1 MRIFFD
7 PNFFISYKYYKI
19 LISYLQKSNFSIDT
33 NNWREDKFERGNERD
48 ELPPEEEILPP
59 LKKALFFYLFP
70 SWVDNVSLSVS
81 RFSWFDFRKFYFFS
95 FHPRFA
101 KRGPLINYSPGRKT
115 RGAGVFQGEE
125 FSLWSGNRGRI

>member
-1 MRIFFD
+1 MHIFFD
-7 PNFFISYKYYKI
+7 PNFFISYKYYNI

-48 ELPPEEEILPP
+48 ELPPEEEILPS

-81 RFSWFDFRKFYFFS
+81 RFSIFESFTFFL
-95 FHPRFA
+95 FIH
-101 KRGPLINYSPGRKT
+101 
-115 RGAGVFQGEE
+115 V
-125 FSLWSGNRGRI
+125 SLNGDP